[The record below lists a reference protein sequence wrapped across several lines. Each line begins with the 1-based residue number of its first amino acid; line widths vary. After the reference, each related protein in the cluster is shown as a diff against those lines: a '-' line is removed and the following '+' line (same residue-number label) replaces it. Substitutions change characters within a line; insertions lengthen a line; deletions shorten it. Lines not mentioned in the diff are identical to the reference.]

1 MEQVILVTGASDRV
15 GRAIALQVAAQGATV
30 AVHYHHSKKKAQET
44 VRQIITSGGKAVSFQ
59 ANIGRLEDVQRLQ
72 QEITASLG
80 PVTAVIN
87 NAAFTQM
94 KSFFDYKPY
103 EWQHELDVCLNGVI
117 HLAYVFL
124 PQMKEMNK
132 GKFIT
137 LIGDSARTGD
147 RKLIISAAARSGA
160 LSLMKSL
167 AQEVG
172 RYQIQ
177 CNTISIGLLDQGDLH
192 FSPDVQKQ
200 VLKRYPLQ
208 RLGTAEDVTGAVTF
222 LLSDAA
228 NWITGQ
234 VLSVN
239 GGHSMFS

>member
-15 GRAIALQVAAQGATV
+15 GRAIALQVASQGATV
-30 AVHYHHSKKKAQET
+30 AVHYHHSKEKAQET
-44 VRQIITSGGKAVSFQ
+44 VRQITTLGGRAKSFQ
-59 ANIGRLEDVQRLQ
+59 SNIGILEDVQRLQ

-80 PVTAVIN
+80 SVTAIVN

-94 KSFFDYKPY
+94 KSFFDYKPN
-103 EWQHELDVCLNGVI
+103 EWQQELDVCLNGVI

-124 PQMKEMNK
+124 PQMKEINK

-147 RKLIISAAARSGA
+147 RKLIISAAARSGVI
-160 LSLMKSL
+160 SLMKSL
-167 AQEVG
+167 AQEIG

-200 VLKRYPLQ
+200 ILKGYPLQ
-208 RLGTAEDVTGAVTF
+208 RLGTVDDVTGVVAF

-239 GGHSMFS
+239 GGHSMLS